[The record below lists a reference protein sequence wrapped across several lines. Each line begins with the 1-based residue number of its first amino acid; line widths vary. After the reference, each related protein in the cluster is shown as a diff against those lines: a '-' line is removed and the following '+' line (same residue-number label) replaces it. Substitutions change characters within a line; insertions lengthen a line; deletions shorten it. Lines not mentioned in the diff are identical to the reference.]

1 MDRIVIP
8 GIPLMV
14 RVGVTERERE
24 EPQEVVVRLVL
35 HLDLAA
41 AGESDDLAHTIDYEA
56 VCATVDDVVGEG
68 SFHLIERIAARVADV
83 VLEDFEV
90 ARVDVCVEKPAA
102 LQGRGVP
109 YAAVEISRGRNG

>member
-1 MDRIVIP
+1 MDRILIP

-14 RVGVTERERE
+14 HVGITEPERRA
-24 EPQEVVVRLVL
+24 PQGVVVHLAL

-41 AGESDDLAHTIDYEA
+41 AGESDDLRDTIDYEA
-56 VCATVDDVVGEG
+56 VCAAVADIAAEG
-68 SFHLIERIAARVADV
+68 PFHLIERIAARVATV
-83 VLEDFEV
+83 VLDDFEV
-90 ARVDVCVEKPAA
+90 ARVDVRVEKPAA